1 MSSIGVIGGTGFKE
15 WESFEIEEEM
25 EKITPWGTPSSPIY
39 RGEIND
45 IEIFLL
51 LRHGKDHD
59 IPPHKINHQAN
70 IYALQKQVEDIIGL
84 SSAGA
89 LKSEIDVPTIS
100 IPRDYVNLWD
110 VKTFYDE
117 EIKHI
122 TPGFS
127 SPLRKDIINSSE
139 KVHSDVRSD
148 DIYVKT
154 KGPRLET
161 EAEVKILKSYGD
173 LVGMTLPPEATL
185 CKEAGVGYAS
195 IVSVDNY
202 AHGVNEEKVDY
213 EDIVETARK
222 NWDVVKEILNE
233 FLGRRK

>member
-15 WESFEIEEEM
+15 WESFEIEADM
-25 EKITPWGTPSSPIY
+25 KKFTPWGTPSSPIY
-39 RGEIND
+39 RGKLND

-59 IPPHKINHQAN
+59 IPPHKINHHAN
-70 IYALQKQVEDIIGL
+70 IYALQKEVEDIIGL

-89 LKSEIDVPTIS
+89 LKREIDVPTIS

-127 SPLRKDIINSSE
+127 STLRNDIINSSK
-139 KVHSDVRSD
+139 KVHNGVRSD

-161 EAEVKILKSYGD
+161 EAEVKILKNYGD

-185 CKEAGVGYAS
+185 CKEAGVCYAS

-222 NWDVVKEILNE
+222 NWDIVKEVLNE
-233 FLGRRK
+233 FLSRRK